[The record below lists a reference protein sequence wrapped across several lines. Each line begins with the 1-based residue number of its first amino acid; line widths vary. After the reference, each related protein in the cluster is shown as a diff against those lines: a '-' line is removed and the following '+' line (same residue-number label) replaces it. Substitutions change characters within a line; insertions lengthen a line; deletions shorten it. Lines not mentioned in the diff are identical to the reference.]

1 MTVLSLSKVHMEEED
16 SWQED
21 QFMTDKEDS
30 WQEDQPIIDESDQAW
45 SSKDGGCERSWY
57 TDEYSSPEYGEDP
70 GEEGPEPEPPDHSQG
85 NTRLCKNGAG
95 RENKSWSND
104 TDSEIS
110 MGEEN
115 ECDTHPNHDYNPLH
129 KALKPASYGVTPYK
143 DPEAYLKWEAD
154 MKQWLRAKTIP
165 KEEKLSYALDML
177 IGKAYTWWKH
187 EDAQTYYSNPVFNW
201 GDLKARMYK
210 EFVRK
215 LRASNK
221 TPTRPMYKENQWGLS
236 TSKPRQA
243 DQTFYRCHRR
253 GHFAAVCPTK
263 KLKETSLGE
272 KTELSKISD
281 SLIQSD
287 LLVSNTCIMHL
298 SMSRG
303 GNTGPKEHESI
314 EEKPLGE
321 TLVMDQNKAQA
332 IKPYMPPKGT
342 DYEASVLPNPTST
355 KPVVPSKIKPIK
367 CQGKA
372 LESQKRMKPNLLYL
386 GADYPVSRS
395 KLFQGG

>member
-1 MTVLSLSKVHMEEED
+1 MEKDMEEED

-21 QFMTDKEDS
+21 QSMTDEEDS

-45 SSKDGGCERSWY
+45 SSKDGGCERSWS
-57 TDEYSSPEYGEDP
+57 TDEYSSPEYREDP

-95 RENKSWSND
+95 QENKSWSND

-110 MGEEN
+110 MGEED
-115 ECDTHPNHDYNPLH
+115 ERDTYPNHDYNPLH

-154 MKQWLRAKTIP
+154 MKQWLRAKRIP

-215 LRASNK
+215 LRANIK
-221 TPTRPMYKENQWGLS
+221 TETSWLQKVVQSSKEILNQKEDIRGQGKS
-236 TSKPRQA
+236 FNSKNLK
-243 DQTFYRCHRR
+243 DQTCYRCHRR
-253 GHFAAVCPTK
+253 GHFATVCPNK

-272 KTELSKISD
+272 KTDISKIND

-303 GNTGPKEHESI
+303 GNTGAKEHDSI
-314 EEKPLGE
+314 EEETPGE
-321 TLVMDQNKAQA
+321 TLVMHQNNAQA
-332 IKPYMPPKGT
+332 IKPYMLPKGT
-342 DYEASVLPNPTST
+342 DSEAAILPNPTST
-355 KPVVPSKIKPIK
+355 KPVSQPKFYISK
-367 CQGKA
+367 G
-372 LESQKRMKPNLLYL
+372 ETTR
-386 GADYPVSRS
+386 R
-395 KLFQGG
+395 